1 MRIKR
6 IELLSDYKCFKKGTV
21 FDFLDTPIIC
31 IIGKNST
38 GKTIFL
44 KMLNDIISYINSIKN
59 ISEENN
65 LEEFEK
71 VRKEFIGSKPNYVD
85 DEEINEMIKE
95 IIKKNLSESDMDND
109 IKYNYNYIIPE
120 ELEDKEEFYFK
131 IEFNYNYKNYEV
143 KKNKYENIEEHE
155 IPEIKIDKSGFYNTE
170 IKIAEDVSDIFVEAL
185 SYVNINYDSFD
196 NYFFKNNKEINYNDL
211 SSGEKSIIEVFSLFS
226 QKNREQFEEYLFL
239 FDEPDKYLN
248 NEIKR
253 KYISL
258 LQKAINEND
267 QIIFTTHSTELISD
281 LDEIQVYK
289 CENYEIKNINFNP
302 FGEDSSTLTS
312 KLFGDKYGISKVAR
326 EMYTDF
332 LYKINNTNNLLKLE
346 NLKKEIK
353 DKFSDNFYTDEL
365 IKKINNKIKEG

>member
-21 FDFLDTPIIC
+21 FDFWDTPIIC
-31 IIGKNST
+31 IVGKNST

-71 VRKEFIGSKPNYVD
+71 ALKKFIGKQNYVD
-85 DEEINEMIKE
+85 DEEINEVIKE
-95 IIKKNLSESDMDND
+95 KQSLSESDMDND
-109 IKYNYNYIIPE
+109 IKDNYNYIIPE
-120 ELEDKEEFYFK
+120 ETEDKEEFDFR
-131 IEFNYNYKNYEV
+131 IEFNYNYKNYKVTIE
-143 KKNKYENIEEHE
+143 NNYEDIEENE
-155 IPEIKIDKSGFYNTE
+155 IPEIKIGKSGFYNTE

-211 SSGEKSIIEVFSLFS
+211 SSGEKSIIEVFSLFP

-239 FDEPDKYLN
+239 LDEPDKYLN

-302 FGEDSSTLTS
+302 FGEDSSTLTN
-312 KLFGDKYGISKVAR
+312 KLFDDKSGISKVAEKR
-326 EMYTDF
+326 YRDF
-332 LYKINNTNNLLKLE
+332 SNKINSTNDVIKLKD
-346 NLKKEIK
+346 LKQEIK
-353 DKFSDNFYTDEL
+353 SKFADSFYRDEL
-365 IKKINNKIKEG
+365 IKKINKKIKEV

>member
-21 FDFLDTPIIC
+21 FNFFDTPIIC

-71 VRKEFIGSKPNYVD
+71 VRKEFIGKQNYVD
-85 DEEINEMIKE
+85 DEEINEVIKE
-95 IIKKNLSESDMDND
+95 KQSLSESDMDND
-109 IKYNYNYIIPE
+109 IKDNYNYIIPE
-120 ELEDKEEFYFK
+120 ETEDKEEFDFR

-155 IPEIKIDKSGFYNTE
+155 IPEIKIGKSGFYNTE

-211 SSGEKSIIEVFSLFS
+211 SSGEKSIIEVFSLFP

-302 FGEDSSTLTS
+302 FGEDSSTLTN
-312 KLFGDKYGISKVAR
+312 KLFDDKSGISKVAEKR
-326 EMYTDF
+326 YRDF
-332 LYKINNTNNLLKLE
+332 SNKINSTNDVIKLKD
-346 NLKKEIK
+346 LKQEIK
-353 DKFSDNFYTDEL
+353 SKFADSFYRDEL
-365 IKKINNKIKEG
+365 IKKINKKIKEV